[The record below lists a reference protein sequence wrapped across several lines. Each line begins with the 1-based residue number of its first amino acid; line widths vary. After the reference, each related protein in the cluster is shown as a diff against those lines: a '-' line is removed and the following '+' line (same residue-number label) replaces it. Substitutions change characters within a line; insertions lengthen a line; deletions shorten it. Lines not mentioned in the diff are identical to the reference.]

1 MTWGNRLKLV
11 AGVLAVLLVVAA
23 ATLLFNRRQ
32 SEVLST
38 SAEIQASRFDVGTDY
53 GGLVVAQYVDDGDT
67 VTKGDRLFAID
78 SPILAR
84 DIKQGLIEAEP
95 GSLAKDGTVTVRA
108 SIAGTV
114 EDVTADVGSF
124 AGAGT
129 VIAAI
134 DERDSLYTEAEFVLT
149 PRDFSRI
156 VDDAAVELRL
166 PDDSLLA
173 GTVADYSVET
183 VEGAAR
189 VTVRIESDALVDDA
203 DGGLVQAGTPVAATL
218 HLRDDGPLA
227 GVTDALGDLARKVGL

>member
-1 MTWGNRLKLV
+1 MTWGNRLKMV
-11 AGVLAVLLVVAA
+11 AGILAVLLVVAA

-38 SAEIQASRFDVGTDY
+38 NAEIQAARYDVGTDY
-53 GGLVVAQYVDDGDT
+53 GGLIVERFVDEGDQ
-67 VTKGDRLFAID
+67 VSKGDRLFAID

-84 DIKQGLIEAEP
+84 DIKQGLLEAVP
-95 GSLAKDGTVTVRA
+95 GSLAKNGTVTIRA
-108 SIAGTV
+108 AIGGTV
-114 EDVTADVGSF
+114 GDITADVGSF
-124 AGAGT
+124 AGAGS

-134 DERDSLYTEAEFVLT
+134 DQQDSLYTAAEFDLT

-156 VDDAAVELRL
+156 VEDATVELRL
-166 PDDSLLA
+166 PDDSVLA

-189 VTVRIESDALVDDA
+189 VTVRVESDALVDEA
-203 DGGLVQAGTPVAATL
+203 DGGLIQAGTPVAATL